1 MKIEGG
7 LYSKIPILQRTN
19 TNDGVRQKLT
29 KYLIDNK
36 LIYKNTKKRDKT
48 YILSLDTIL
57 LHNYI

>member
-29 KYLIDNK
+29 KYLIYNK
-36 LIYKNTKKRDKT
+36 LIYKNTKKKR
-48 YILSLDTIL
+48 
-57 LHNYI
+57 

>member
-7 LYSKIPILQRTN
+7 LYSKIPILQRIN

-36 LIYKNTKKRDKT
+36 LIYKNTKKKR
-48 YILSLDTIL
+48 
-57 LHNYI
+57 